1 MRQLEFRPNPSL
13 YNFKEGRQNRE
24 EDISH
29 PSSLIQWEEVWTT
42 TYHQSPRF
50 ICITAKTRESPN
62 AGTELGVRGHRV
74 AEVQVGWKQDTI
86 FQLRLNLP
94 PKFSPPEKT
103 HGRQPPQKLGLY
115 SWLGS
120 KVVELRSCTITN
132 LGPTSARPHKDNII
146 QNCIYR

>member
-1 MRQLEFRPNPSL
+1 MEKTTATLPHHPTGRGMDDNVSLES
-13 YNFKEGRQNRE
+13 
-24 EDISH
+24 IC
-29 PSSLIQWEEVWTT
+29 
-42 TYHQSPRF
+42 F
-50 ICITAKTRESPN
+50 ICIRAKTRESPN
-62 AGTELGVRGHRV
+62 AGTELRERGHRV
-74 AEVQVGWKQDTI
+74 AEVQVGWKQDTV

-94 PKFSPPEKT
+94 PKLSPPEKT

-132 LGPTSARPHKDNII
+132 LVLTSAKPHKDNII